1 MVKCPFDGRNHRKGV
16 RVGSRAADEFQ
27 EDRDD
32 FLSTLL
38 WLLFLLPLAW
48 LFTLHTCG
56 HIGAPVFWIHSES
69 ARLVFFLLHPPHKM
83 LSMWI
88 SDSILFFLI
97 SVTLLIKI
105 ASWFFFLLSLST
117 LLPVWLLLLTLEEVV
132 RTWLVKSWRVHSQWM
147 EIPVAVVV
155 VCLDLVRVQCLW
167 NFSKP
172 WLNVKGYSNPLL
184 SYLQLLHINM

>member
-1 MVKCPFDGRNHRKGV
+1 MSFRKTEMTSFLLYCGSCFSCPWHDCSPFTPVVTLELLFSG
-16 RVGSRAADEFQ
+16 
-27 EDRDD
+27 
-32 FLSTLL
+32 STLRVHG
-38 WLLFLLPLAW
+38 WFFSSYTLPTKCYLCEYRIA
-48 LFTLHTCG
+48 
-56 HIGAPVFWIHSES
+56 
-69 ARLVFFLLHPPHKM
+69 FF
-83 LSMWI
+83 
-88 SDSILFFLI
+88 FFLI